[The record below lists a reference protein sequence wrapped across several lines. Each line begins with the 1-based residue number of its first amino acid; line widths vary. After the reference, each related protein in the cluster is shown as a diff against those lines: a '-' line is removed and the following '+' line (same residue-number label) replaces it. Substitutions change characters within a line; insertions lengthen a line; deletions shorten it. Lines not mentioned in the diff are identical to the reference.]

1 MTFHSGDMGN
11 TLADGFPIGS
21 SRAAPLY
28 ASDMNRKIKTAI
40 RLGLMAFVA
49 YGIIYQFPC

>member
-1 MTFHSGDMGN
+1 MLPG
-11 TLADGFPIGS
+11 
-21 SRAAPLY
+21 
-28 ASDMNRKIKTAI
+28 MNRKIKTAI